1 MEDLYPSRM
10 KQVCPVGVGA
20 QKLLYQG
27 TAVLAGTQHPYLQR
41 EFFWAAG
48 AKTISDR
55 AGVVVLISPV
65 AGAALNHGLP
75 RAGQSR
81 C

>member
-1 MEDLYPSRM
+1 MAVLCPLRM
-10 KQVCPVGVGA
+10 KGVSPVGLEA
-20 QKLLYQG
+20 RKLLSQG